1 MWFRKGPN
9 PNKAA
14 KLEKKG
20 DRLAARGKFQ
30 KALKFYQK
38 SEVLAPDRPEIYQK
52 LHETFQKI
60 DREWTQEDFEI
71 SMTWTMRQQELE
83 HPEVK
88 QVYEK
93 FTPEYQE
100 AQRLFQRLMISQD
113 QEEEAR
119 IITEILEFGET
130 GQMAAIDFILSI
142 KKIAQGPPAPEPPE
156 PES

>member
-1 MWFRKGPN
+1 MLFRKGPN

-14 KLEKKG
+14 KLEKKA
-20 DRLAARGKFQ
+20 DRLAAKGEFQ

-38 SEVLAPDRPEIYQK
+38 SETLDPDRPEIYQK

-100 AQRLFQRLMISQD
+100 AQRLFQRLLVSQD
-113 QEEEAR
+113 QDEEAR

-130 GQMAAIDFILSI
+130 GQLAAIDFILSI
-142 KKIAQGPPAPEPPE
+142 KKIAQGPPT
-156 PES
+156 PESPESEA